1 MKSKPLALPSAS
13 SAVSHTLSLLSI
25 FDSDSD
31 SDSTCGLAQEAA
43 TRPCHVTQAPEALHA
58 TPQSPMRSHG
68 TPKQEVN
75 RRHRDDTHTP
85 AWSLTAPIARAA
97 RPPRPLGA

>member
-43 TRPCHVTQAPEALHA
+43 TRPCHVTQAPKLF
-58 TPQSPMRSHG
+58 TPHHSHRC
-68 TPKQEVN
+68 V
-75 RRHRDDTHTP
+75 H
-85 AWSLTAPIARAA
+85 TAPQNKR
-97 RPPRPLGA
+97 

>member
-58 TPQSPMRSHG
+58 TIADAFTRH
-68 TPKQEVN
+68 PKT
-75 RRHRDDTHTP
+75 RGKP
-85 AWSLTAPIARAA
+85 SAP
-97 RPPRPLGA
+97 